1 MWRSALG
8 RVHRT
13 DLALSLTILALV
25 GAGFYLST
33 TFEEVSP
40 LFADTIQP
48 EFFPRLLLW
57 TIGILALLLPF
68 EHAFRSKRGDSGL
81 DEDRRVAVQPIAY
94 VTFAAALVLVAAAE
108 WLGTYLTLMAICFAL
123 PLLWGERRWVPLTAF
138 ALGFPTA
145 VMVLFTQAFQIYF
158 QPGVFGLSLN

>member
-1 MWRSALG
+1 MLRLAPG

-13 DLALSLTILALV
+13 DLALSLAILALV
-25 GAGFYLST
+25 GAGFYLCT

-40 LFADTIQP
+40 LFADTIP
-48 EFFPRLLLW
+48 PDFFPRLMLW
-57 TIGILALLLPF
+57 VIGALALLLPF

-81 DEDRRVAVQPIAY
+81 EEDRKDTVRPIAY
-94 VTFAAALVLVAAAE
+94 ITFAAALALVAAAE
-108 WLGTYLTLMAICFAL
+108 WLGTYLTLVAICFAL
-123 PLLWGERRWVPLTAF
+123 PLLWGERRWVPLAAF

-145 VMVLFTQAFQIYF
+145 VMALFTQAFQIYF

>member
-1 MWRSALG
+1 MLRAALG
-8 RVHRT
+8 RVHHT
-13 DLALSLTILALV
+13 DLALSLAILALV

-33 TFEEVSP
+33 TFEEISP
-40 LFADTIQP
+40 LFADSIPP

-57 TIGILALLLPF
+57 VIGVLALLLPF

-81 DEDRRVAVQPIAY
+81 EEDRRDRVRPIAY
-94 VTFAAALVLVAAAE
+94 VTFAAALALVAAAA
-108 WLGTYLTLMAICFAL
+108 WLGTYLTLVAICFAL